1 MPRDAMNGA
10 MRSVDTRKEWTA
22 ENVTHAS
29 TAISSGTHTVKSY
42 DRPGLVFVG
51 LKNKTG
57 VTLAVNDKVSFYA
70 FNDGTGAMID
80 KL

>member
-1 MPRDAMNGA
+1 M
-10 MRSVDTRKEWTA
+10 
-22 ENVTHAS
+22 

>member
-1 MPRDAMNGA
+1 MKCDNAPEWGA
-10 MRSVDTRKEWTA
+10 RIERGIV
-22 ENVTHAS
+22 

-57 VTLAVNDKVSFYA
+57 VTLAVKDKVSFYA